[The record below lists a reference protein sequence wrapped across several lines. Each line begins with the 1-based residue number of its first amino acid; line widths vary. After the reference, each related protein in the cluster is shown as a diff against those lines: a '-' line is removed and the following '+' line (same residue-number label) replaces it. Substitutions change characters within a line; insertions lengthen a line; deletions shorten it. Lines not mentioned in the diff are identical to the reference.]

1 MNKQSILESIG
12 AAYDHATTK
21 HPFFATQAMQLVEPE
36 TASRELSRKREL
48 LKHAIEMNTVD
59 GSHVLEC
66 ELAGRL
72 LEAYSEGRANDCIEE
87 LYQCAAVIMR
97 MAEMTEKESQK

>member
-21 HPFFATQAMQLVEPE
+21 HPCFATQAMQLVEPE

-66 ELAGRL
+66 ELAEAM
-72 LEAYSEGRANDCIEE
+72 EAYSEGRVKDCIEE

-97 MAEMTEKESQK
+97 LAEMTEKESQNK

>member
-1 MNKQSILESIG
+1 MTKQTILESIG
-12 AAYDHATTK
+12 SAYDHATAK
-21 HPFFATQAMQLVEPE
+21 HPFFAAQAMQLVEPE
-36 TASRELSRKREL
+36 TARHELNRKREL

-66 ELAGRL
+66 EIAEAI
-72 LEAYSEGRANDCIEE
+72 EAYSEGRANDCIAE

-97 MAEMTEKESQK
+97 MVEMVVKESQK

>member
-12 AAYDHATTK
+12 AAYDHATEK

-36 TASRELSRKREL
+36 TARHELNRRREL
-48 LKHAIEMNTVD
+48 LKYAEEMNSLD

-66 ELAGRL
+66 ELAEAI
-72 LEAYSEGRANDCIEE
+72 EAYSEGRANDCIAE
-87 LYQCAAVIMR
+87 LWQCAAVLIR
-97 MAEMTEKESQK
+97 MVEMTEKESQNK